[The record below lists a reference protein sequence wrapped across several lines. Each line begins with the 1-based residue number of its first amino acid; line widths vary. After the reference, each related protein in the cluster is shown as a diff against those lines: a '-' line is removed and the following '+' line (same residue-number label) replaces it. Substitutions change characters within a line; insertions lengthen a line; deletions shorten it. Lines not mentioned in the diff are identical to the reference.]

1 MRLSLIYTMA
11 IVLSPGIYF
20 GQKDSVEVVTAD
32 TIMFV
37 NAPSSLTDSVISY
50 AETFSGCK
58 YGYGSCG
65 PKSFDC
71 SGFVMHVYGRF
82 GVKLPHTSGGIAE
95 LCENVKWKKLQPGDL
110 LFFSGRKVSKKN
122 IGHLAIVKS
131 VDSDKVIMIH
141 ATVHAG
147 VLVEAFDQSAY
158 FKKRFIR
165 AGRLTTLEKI

>member
-1 MRLSLIYTMA
+1 MRLSLIYAVA
-11 IVLSPGIYF
+11 ILLSPGTFF
-20 GQKDSVEVVTAD
+20 GQKDTVEVATSD
-32 TIMFV
+32 SIMFLH
-37 NAPSSLTDSVISY
+37 ARSSLMDSVISF

-71 SGFVMHVYGRF
+71 SGFVMHVYGKF

-110 LFFSGRKVSKKN
+110 LFFSGRKVSKKK

-131 VDSDKVIMIH
+131 VDSDKVIMMH

-147 VLVEAFDQSAY
+147 VLVEVFDQSAY
-158 FKKRFIR
+158 FKMRFIR
-165 AGRLTTLEKI
+165 AGRLTMLEKI